1 MAGRPIVK
9 LIPTHVMKNEVL
21 ILDSVE
27 GVHGIVCRGEDRH
40 VVVQV
45 GLVETL
51 SVLHQV
57 GELDKSLDRGLALSN
72 SPTSEY

>member
-1 MAGRPIVK
+1 MAGRHVVK
-9 LIPTHVMKNEVL
+9 MIPTHVMKDEVL

-51 SVLHQV
+51 GILHQV